1 MTPYPTIDDAPGIA
15 WRKLKHGWEARWR
28 ARSDLVLRGYT
39 PKGVRLWAPTK
50 DMNDP
55 SAVAKAW
62 IAQRCRALQDEMLK
76 WGRGGAPEVMEFDG
90 TLGGLIVC
98 YQRDP
103 DSSYRDLRYVSRVS
117 TDGLLKR
124 IDRDYGRVRIE
135 QIKAREVKR
144 WHEGWLGPTEP
155 KKVVMAHGF
164 VTQLRTLLTFGST
177 ILDDKVCR
185 EAKAILG
192 DMKFEMGKT
201 GTAAVTAAQVIAHRA
216 RSHSLGLHAMAFGEA
231 CQFEGMLRQKDVI
244 GEWVP
249 LSEPGLSDIMAG
261 NEKSIRGIR
270 WENLDQHLVLKHVTS
285 KRQKEIAIDF
295 KLAPMIME
303 ELSLLCGGA
312 VVRNKLPA
320 SGPMIVSEDTGR
332 PYRNSNY
339 RREWRKVAKLCGI
352 PDNVK
357 NMHNRAGGISEATDA
372 GAPLEHVR
380 HAATHSDIATTQIY
394 SRNQTDKTANVARLR
409 VEHRNKTSTKVV

>member
-1 MTPYPTIDDAPGIA
+1 MICPVIDDAPGLA
-15 WRKLKHGWEARWR
+15 WRRLKHGWEARWR
-28 ARSDLVLRGYT
+28 ARPDLVTRGFE
-39 PKGVRLWAPTK
+39 PKSVRLWAPTRETPE
-50 DMNDP
+50 P
-55 SAVAKAW
+55 SVVAKAW
-62 IAQRCRALQDEMLK
+62 VSQRCRALQDEMLK
-76 WGRGGAPEVMEFDG
+76 WGRGGGPEVMEFDG

-103 DSSYRDLRYVSRVS
+103 DSPYQKLRYVSRVNS
-117 TDGLLKR
+117 DGLLKR
-124 IDRDYGRVRIE
+124 LDRDYGKVRIE
-135 QIKAREVKR
+135 HIKAREVKR

-177 ILDDKVCR
+177 ILDNIPCR
-185 EAKAILG
+185 EVKAVLG
-192 DMKFEMGKT
+192 DMKFEMGKS
-201 GTAAVTAAQVIAHRA
+201 GTVAITAEQVVAHRA
-216 RSHSLGLHAMAFGEA
+216 KAHSLGLHALAFGES
-231 CQFEGMLRQKDVI
+231 CQFEGLLRQKDVI

-249 LSEPGLSDIMAG
+249 LSESGLSDVVAG

-270 WENLDQHLVLKHVTS
+270 WENLDDKLVLRHMTS
-285 KRQKEIAIDF
+285 KRQKEVAIDF

-303 ELSLLCGGA
+303 ELSLLCAGE
-312 VVRNKLPA
+312 VMRSKLPA
-320 SGPMIVSEDTGR
+320 SGPMIVCEDTGR

-339 RREWRKVAKLCGI
+339 RREWRRVARLCGI

-380 HAATHSDIATTQIY
+380 HAATHSDIATTQGY
-394 SRNQTDKTANVARLR
+394 SRNQNEKTANVARLR